1 MATPVSRANP
11 TAGPDRAGLR
21 ASQIPTRSRPTP
33 AAAVGS
39 SRSPSTG
46 TPTATAKS
54 GAVPRRDG
62 VDGRELA
69 PPIRRREEHEVEE
82 LNDGRRAREDPRL
95 EAQRGCPAEPPP
107 GGHERGGHNET
118 PGDPP
123 GGRGQWILG
132 GLEEHVPQRVEDRRD
147 REQDDDEGRHRR
159 GAYGARARAGA
170 RGRRR

>member
-39 SRSPSTG
+39 SRSPRTRS
-46 TPTATAKS
+46 PTATATS
-54 GAVPRRDG
+54 GAPPR
-62 VDGRELA
+62 A
-69 PPIRRREEHEVEE
+69 RRKEQEIEEP
-82 LNDGRRAREDPRL
+82 DAGRRAREDPRL

-123 GGRGQWILG
+123 GGRGQGTLG
-132 GLEEHVPQRVEDRRD
+132 GLGAHLLHRGED
-147 REQDDDEGRHRR
+147 H
-159 GAYGARARAGA
+159 
-170 RGRRR
+170 